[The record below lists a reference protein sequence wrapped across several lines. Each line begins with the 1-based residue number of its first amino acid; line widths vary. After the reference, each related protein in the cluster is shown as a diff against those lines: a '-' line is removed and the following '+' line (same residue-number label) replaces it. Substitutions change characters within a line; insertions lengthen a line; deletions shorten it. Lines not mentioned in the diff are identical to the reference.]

1 MNGVVDRLE
10 KIEEEINKIDLPM
23 GDYFDL
29 EKFWKIVRDEDLSFN
44 DVFEGLAQ
52 AMNTLVNI
60 RAILN
65 NEE

>member
-1 MNGVVDRLE
+1 MTDVVDRLE

-44 DVFEGLAQ
+44 DVFEGFAQ

-60 RAILN
+60 RAII
-65 NEE
+65 NE

>member
-1 MNGVVDRLE
+1 MLGVVSRLE

-44 DVFEGLAQ
+44 DVFEGFAQ

-60 RAILN
+60 RSIIN
-65 NEE
+65 ND

>member
-1 MNGVVDRLE
+1 MTDVVDRLE
-10 KIEEEINKIDLPM
+10 KIEKEINKIDLPM
-23 GDYFDL
+23 GDYFYL